1 MDQERIALLKQHIRD
16 VIDFPKPGIVFK
28 DISPLLAN
36 PAAFNTSLDL
46 LAEHCDAQS
55 FDTIVGIESR
65 GFIFGAALA
74 AIMRKSFV
82 PARKPGKLPAQ
93 TYRVEYE
100 LEYGTDAIEIH
111 CDAVSEGARV
121 IVVDDLL
128 ATGGTAAATVQLLE
142 KAGANVVG
150 AAFVIELSFLQ
161 GRERLAKLPVKSLIS
176 YA

>member
-1 MDQERIALLKQHIRD
+1 MDHERIAQIKGHIRD

-36 PAAFNTSLDL
+36 SRAFNLALDL
-46 LAEHCDAQS
+46 LAEQYDGQL

-74 AIMRKSFV
+74 AAMRKGFV

-100 LEYGTDAIEIH
+100 LEYGSDAIEIH
-111 CDAVSEGARV
+111 CDAIAAGERV
-121 IVVDDLL
+121 LLVDDLL
-128 ATGGTAAATVQLLE
+128 ATGGTAAATAQVVE
-142 KAGANVVG
+142 KAGGELIG
-150 AAFVIELSFLQ
+150 AAFVIELSFLSA
-161 GRERLAKLPVKSLIS
+161 RERLAPLSVTSLVS
-176 YA
+176 Y